1 MLKGKDNRQSY
12 IVAPAV
18 PEKDEALRATLRA
31 EKAMKIKKDLTEMR
45 LNGTIIHADIHSSDD
60 CLNNDDDDDDD
71 EDNVVSFQHLVHT
84 LPKTLE
90 SGSYNRIQIAL
101 QK

>member
-45 LNGTIIHADIHSSDD
+45 VNGTIIHADIHSSDD
-60 CLNNDDDDDDD
+60 YLNDDDDN
-71 EDNVVSFQHLVHT
+71 EVRLWEPEKNSVRGKVE
-84 LPKTLE
+84 P
-90 SGSYNRIQIAL
+90 AL
-101 QK
+101 

>member
-31 EKAMKIKKDLTEMR
+31 EKAMKIRKELQEAR
-45 LNGTIIHADIHSSDD
+45 ANGTIIQADIHSSDD
-60 CLNNDDDDDDD
+60 YVND
-71 EDNVVSFQHLVHT
+71 EVRRLL
-84 LPKTLE
+84 LPFIL
-90 SGSYNRIQIAL
+90 RIDPL
-101 QK
+101 SSL

>member
-31 EKAMKIKKDLTEMR
+31 EKAMKVREDLSGR
-45 LNGTIIHADIHSSDD
+45 LNGTVIHADIHSSDD
-60 CLNNDDDDDDD
+60 CLNDDD
-71 EDNVVSFQHLVHT
+71 EV
-84 LPKTLE
+84 
-90 SGSYNRIQIAL
+90 G
-101 QK
+101 